1 MDTESSNSVASI
13 TKECLLSFDVHIS
26 TLKDASDL
34 HKRCLT
40 QKALSNQRDRLKVW
54 ASNIGALQSGNAA
67 LDARLRGFS
76 VMKLAITQCFEQLGQ
91 LISSSKYG
99 NIARTAVVCGTD
111 ACEVSRIMDSASDDS
126 SDNEN
131 KTPQKT
137 ELGQN
142 LVEIAS
148 IISDLFK
155 LSFKLRNPAA
165 RSMGPLML
173 RALSHRKMVNL
184 DDADESAVVDL
195 FDLYTEFDRTH
206 VEETL
211 RQWRLGSRHHKAL
224 RFPITPDEAKITLA
238 ETERTDALV
247 INGHLIERWAKS
259 ITNRR
264 RIFSYWERHSKK
276 LAVRESE
283 VALKSPTISAPPPSN
298 YNPSQHVTQTPELI
312 RPLLILPVAEST
324 VLSETE
330 FSLRGRHTDTVSN
343 NSSATSRISTAYNI
357 DETASNLPPAPPL
370 SLNETEARCPYC
382 HLVCPAR
389 ELQHSR

>member
-1 MDTESSNSVASI
+1 MDTESSNSVTSM
-13 TKECLLSFDVHIS
+13 TRDSLLSFDVLVS

-34 HKRCLT
+34 HKQSLT
-40 QKALSNQRDRLKVW
+40 QKAISNQRDRLKVW

-91 LISSSKYG
+91 LISSNMEILQGQRLSVEQTLTEYQ
-99 NIARTAVVCGTD
+99 
-111 ACEVSRIMDSASDDS
+111 ELWDSASDDS
-126 SDNEN
+126 SDSED

-173 RALSHRKMVNL
+173 RALSHRQMVIL
-184 DDADESAVVDL
+184 DEADENAVVGL

-211 RQWRLGSRHHKAL
+211 RQ
-224 RFPITPDEAKITLA
+224 
-238 ETERTDALV
+238 
-247 INGHLIERWAKS
+247 
-259 ITNRR
+259 
-264 RIFSYWERHSKK
+264 
-276 LAVRESE
+276 
-283 VALKSPTISAPPPSN
+283 
-298 YNPSQHVTQTPELI
+298 
-312 RPLLILPVAEST
+312 
-324 VLSETE
+324 
-330 FSLRGRHTDTVSN
+330 
-343 NSSATSRISTAYNI
+343 
-357 DETASNLPPAPPL
+357 
-370 SLNETEARCPYC
+370 
-382 HLVCPAR
+382 
-389 ELQHSR
+389 